1 MYLCIDIGGTKT
13 LIALVNNKGKILHSV
28 KFPTSA
34 DQNAFYDYLSQQI
47 RVNFVLND
55 VVAFGVAMPGI
66 VKDNKCTW
74 LGNLPW
80 KNFDLAKKL
89 EKDFGKPAYIENDGN
104 LAVIAEARRGYHRC
118 VYFTFSTGIG
128 GGVVTNGKL
137 TKTYHDLEPGHN
149 KYTYHGETAEWEDL
163 AAASAIN
170 RIYGSERASDI
181 KDKAIWREIAERIA
195 LGLAPLTA
203 RIKPDC
209 VIFGGPLGLLLPRYR
224 RNLRKIVKDQLPKN
238 VAMPRFA
245 KARHGSFSVIQ
256 GCYLYAKSHQKAK

>member
-13 LIALVNNKGKILHSV
+13 LVALVNKKGKILHSV
-28 KFPTSA
+28 KFPTNT

-47 RVNFVLND
+47 RINFVLGE

-66 VKDNKCTW
+66 VKGNKCTW

-89 EKDFGKPAYIENDGN
+89 EKDFGKPAFIENDGN
-104 LAVIAEARRGYHRC
+104 LAAIAETRRSHHKC

-128 GGVVTNGKL
+128 GGVTTDGKL

-149 KYTYHGETAEWEDL
+149 KFTYHGETAEWEDL
-163 AAASAIN
+163 AAASAVN
-170 RIYGSERASDI
+170 RIYGVEHASDI
-181 KDKAIWREIAERIA
+181 KDKTTWNEVAERIA

-209 VIFGGPLGLLLPRYR
+209 IIFGGPLGLQLPRYR
-224 RNLRKIVKDQLPKN
+224 RNLRKILSTQLPKN
-238 VAMPRFA
+238 VSLPRFT
-245 KARHGSFSVIQ
+245 KARYGSFSVIQ
-256 GCYLYAKSHQKAK
+256 GCYLYAKAHQKAQ